1 MAQVVDTTDFYAG
14 LKFRWQDG
22 IWEIVEFD
30 HHKMGRGG
38 AVVRTKLRN
47 VETGSIVENSFK
59 PGEKFERIIYEDKP
73 AQFSYKDGDNYVFMD
88 LSTYDEMT
96 ITPEAL
102 GDATKYL
109 IDNMEINIE
118 VFEGKIMGIELPK
131 SVILKVTDTPP
142 SFKGDTVTGG
152 GKPAVLE
159 TGITVTVPV
168 FVEKDEHVVVDTR
181 SGLYLERAKKGND

>member
-1 MAQVVDTTDFYAG
+1 MAQVVDTTEFYAG

-47 VETGSIVENSFK
+47 VDTGAIVENSFK
-59 PGEKFERIIYEDKP
+59 PGEKFERIIYEEKP
-73 AQFSYKDGDNYVFMD
+73 AQFSYKSGDDFVFMD
-88 LSTYDEMT
+88 MATYDEM
-96 ITPEAL
+96 PLSPGVL
-102 GDATKYL
+102 GSAANYL
-109 IDNMEINIE
+109 VDNLEIKLQ
-118 VFEGKIMGIELPK
+118 VFEGRIMGIELPK
-131 SVILKVTDTPP
+131 SVALKVAETPP

-159 TGITVTVPV
+159 TGLTVTVPV
-168 FVEKDEHVVVDTR
+168 FIEPGETVIVDTR
-181 SGLYLERAKKGND
+181 SGQYLERAKK

>member
-1 MAQVVDTTDFYAG
+1 MAQVADTTDFYVG
-14 LKFRWQDG
+14 LKFRWQDA

-47 VETGSIVENSFK
+47 VETGSAVENSFK

-73 AQFSYKDGDNYVFMD
+73 AQFSYKDGEDYVFMD
-88 LSTYDEMT
+88 LATYDELK
-96 ITPEAL
+96 ISPEAL
-102 GDATKYL
+102 GEAVKYL
-109 IDNMEINIE
+109 VDDMEIKIE

-131 SVILKVTDTPP
+131 SVILKVVDTPP
-142 SFKGDTVTGG
+142 SFKGDTVSGG

-168 FVEKDEHVVVDTR
+168 FVESDELIVVDTR
-181 SGLYLERAKKGND
+181 TGLYLERAKK

>member
-118 VFEGKIMGIELPK
+118 VFEDKIMGIELPK

-168 FVEKDEHVVVDTR
+168 FVEKDEYVVVDTR
-181 SGLYLERAKKGND
+181 SGLYLERAKKGSD

>member
-96 ITPEAL
+96 ITPDAL

-131 SVILKVTDTPP
+131 SVVLKVTDTPP

-168 FVEKDEHVVVDTR
+168 FVEKDEYVVVDTR
-181 SGLYLERAKKGND
+181 SGLYLERAKKGSD

>member
-1 MAQVVDTTDFYAG
+1 MAQVVDTTDFYVG
-14 LKFRWQDG
+14 LKFRWQEA

-47 VETGSIVENSFK
+47 VETGSAVENSFK
-59 PGEKFERIIYEDKP
+59 PGEKFERIIYDEKP
-73 AQFSYKDGDNYVFMD
+73 AQFSYKDGNDYVFMD
-88 LSTYDEMT
+88 LSTYDQLT

-109 IDNMEINIE
+109 VDEMEIKIE

-131 SVILKVTDTPP
+131 SVILKVVDTPP
-142 SFKGDTVTGG
+142 SFKGDTVSGG

-168 FVEKDEHVVVDTR
+168 FVEPGEQVVVDTR
-181 SGLYLERAKKGND
+181 TGLYLERAKK